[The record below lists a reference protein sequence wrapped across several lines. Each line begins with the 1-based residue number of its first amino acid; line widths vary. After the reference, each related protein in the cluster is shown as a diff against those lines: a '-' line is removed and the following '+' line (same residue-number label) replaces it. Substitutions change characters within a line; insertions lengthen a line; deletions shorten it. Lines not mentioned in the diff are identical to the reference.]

1 MCPEGII
8 DPEGMISALDCQ
20 YVAVEFCRAAFVK
33 LNRIGEGL
41 VDRENLFLDVLI
53 AGVGMRGLEG
63 SIGGEICSLLAV
75 YDQVVQEVF
84 QRASRLAI
92 LASREAEIVLN
103 VLYDGQHGVEGL
115 LRNVVETFILNGWVA
130 IIEDDG
136 QELLHVVVP
145 LDVMSLHGSDLE
157 AAALIDQEL
166 KHIIDESDFVDH
178 HVSVSHPAP
187 VHLRESLA

>member
-1 MCPEGII
+1 MHSDVSPEGII
-8 DPEGMISALDCQ
+8 DPKGMISTLDCQ
-20 YVAVEFCRAAFVK
+20 HVTIEFCSAAFVQ

-75 YDQVVQEVF
+75 YDQVVQKVF
-84 QRASRLAI
+84 QRASRLPI

-103 VLYDGQHGVEGL
+103 VFYDREHGVEGL
-115 LRNVVETFILNGWVA
+115 LRNIVETFILNGWVA

-145 LDVMSLHGSDLE
+145 LNMMSLHGSDLE

-166 KHIIDESDFVDH
+166 
-178 HVSVSHPAP
+178 
-187 VHLRESLA
+187 